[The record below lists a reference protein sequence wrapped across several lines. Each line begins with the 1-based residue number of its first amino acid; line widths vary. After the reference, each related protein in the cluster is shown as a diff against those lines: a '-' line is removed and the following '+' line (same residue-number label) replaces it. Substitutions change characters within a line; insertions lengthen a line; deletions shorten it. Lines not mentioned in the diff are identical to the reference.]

1 MIEAL
6 LNGVS
11 YDILYSTAGQP
22 NIYLG
27 WNIEYDM
34 RNISVIENNDYYV
47 EYYYNASGIGIGKTI
62 DNNNSIEYVDYV
74 LEGSNIIKETHTG
87 SNNYTLE
94 YYYDAY
100 SRIINTEDT
109 SEINPYRYRGY
120 YYDIET
126 GLAMVGQRYYS
137 PEFGRFI
144 QPADVSSLN
153 PSSINGLNLYAYANN
168 NPIGNAYNSS
178 GYSGNI
184 SPLISSVNFSNRFV
198 SLNKKF
204 NWPNLDFLGTGFGY
218 AENIFSVIA
227 GTIDGI
233 RNIKHLNKLAGLE
246 KASNWL
252 MGIGIGLNVGLSF
265 YNNLI
270 NSNLSSVQKAGNIV
284 GDIGYIAVSSFATW
298 GVSALTAL
306 IPVVGPFIAPIVG
319 FAFGTAF
326 DQFWHGEE
334 IFGIEGFS
342 FNPGGKSID
351 EWIKEFLT
359 ELFGG

>member
-47 EYYYNASGIGIGKTI
+47 QYYYNASGIGIGKTI

-126 GLAMVGQRYYS
+126 GLFYCNSRYYN
-137 PEFGRFI
+137 PEWGRFI
-144 QPADVSSLN
+144 SLDSIEYLD
-153 PSSINGLNLYAYANN
+153 PESINGLNLYCYCMN
-168 NPIGNAYNSS
+168 NPVNYKQGPVLGGSSS
-178 GYSGNI
+178 GVHSSLAVGGSAGLGGSSSPISHTLKGSFRSGLFFGSGSI
-184 SPLISSVNFSNRFV
+184 
-198 SLNKKF
+198 
-204 NWPNLDFLGTGFGY
+204 TGFY
-218 AENIFSVIA
+218 NDWNVRSQISLRK
-227 GTIDGI
+227 GTIKLSLGGKFSLVNASGQIGFGTED
-233 RNIKHLNKLAGLE
+233 LNLVL
-246 KASNWL
+246 KA
-252 MGIGIGLNVGLSF
+252 
-265 YNNLI
+265 
-270 NSNLSSVQKAGNIV
+270 V
-284 GDIGYIAVSSFATW
+284 GDVGSVSGMAGIFIDPRKDTYFV
-298 GVSALTAL
+298 GVEAKATAL
-306 IPVVGPFIAPIVG
+306 SGRVGGQLDII
-319 FAFGTAF
+319 
-326 DQFWHGEE
+326 
-334 IFGIEGFS
+334 
-342 FNPGGKSID
+342 
-351 EWIKEFLT
+351 WIT
-359 ELFGG
+359 S

>member
-1 MIEAL
+1 
-6 LNGVS
+6 
-11 YDILYSTAGQP
+11 
-22 NIYLG
+22 
-27 WNIEYDM
+27 
-34 RNISVIENNDYYV
+34 
-47 EYYYNASGIGIGKTI
+47 
-62 DNNNSIEYVDYV
+62 
-74 LEGSNIIKETHTG
+74 
-87 SNNYTLE
+87 
-94 YYYDAY
+94 
-100 SRIINTEDT
+100 
-109 SEINPYRYRGY
+109 
-120 YYDIET
+120 
-126 GLAMVGQRYYS
+126 MVGQRYYT

-184 SPLISSVNFSNRFV
+184 SSLISSVNFSNRFV

-265 YNNLI
+265 YNNLT
-270 NSNLSSVQKAGNIV
+270 NSNLSGVQKAGNIV

-298 GVSALTAL
+298 GVTALTAL
-306 IPVVGPFIAPIVG
+306 NPVVGPFIAPIVG